1 MTTSPT
7 FSLIICSHKPDRAA
21 AISAH
26 YKKLF
31 TDTSFELIII
41 PDAKSLC
48 EGYNRGFK
56 QSSGANI
63 VFSHDDIEF
72 LQRDTPAKIAAH
84 LTEHDVI
91 GVAGTTLLANGAWVS
106 VGDPHVYAM
115 LAYPEG
121 ADGRVL
127 VKACGRGGMVVENV
141 QALDGCFFAARRE
154 VVEAIPFDEATFDGF
169 HLYDIDFSYRA
180 HLAGYRVAIARDLV
194 PIHASTGKVNEV
206 WNDYRLRF
214 DKKFAGQLASA
225 PVGNPRVAQVRFSR
239 EGFKIFLQ
247 DGGPERLIRAL
258 G

>member
-1 MTTSPT
+1 MSILPA

-21 AISAH
+21 AIRAH
-26 YKKLF
+26 YQQLF
-31 TDTSFELIII
+31 AGTSLELIII

-56 QSSGANI
+56 QSSGAHI

-72 LQRDTPAKIAAH
+72 LQADTPAKIAAH
-84 LTEHDVI
+84 LAVHDLI

-106 VGDPHVYAM
+106 AGDPHVYAM
-115 LAYPEG
+115 LAYPDG

-127 VKACGRGGMVVENV
+127 VKACGRGGIVVENV
-141 QALDGCFFAARRE
+141 QALDGCFFAARRN

-180 HLAGYRVAIARDLV
+180 HLAGFRVAIARDLV
-194 PIHASTGKVNEV
+194 PIHSSIGKANEV

-225 PVGNPRVAQVRFSR
+225 PVGNPRVAQARFSH
-239 EGFKIFLQ
+239 EGLKTFLQ